1 MGLPVSHG
9 CFSSSRTSSILS
21 KDHPPDKKPKSDKT
35 SLPSNEFD
43 PTGNFPLFLFSLLLL
58 FCSSY
63 SLFFFYTLSH
73 TLFPLFHLASV
84 CITLSDCLI
93 SVSLT
98 HSFCLS
104 LSFSFSNTH
113 THTHTNSLM
122 KQLCWW
128 WFAWCTRHAG
138 MVNGG
143 VWILLYVLLFHWQ
156 LYIHIICVVSSKTMV
171 EPNNLFWTRVGI
183 FLSELFT

>member
-73 TLFPLFHLASV
+73 TLFPLFHLTSV

-113 THTHTNSLM
+113 THTHKQSHETVVLMMVCLMHKACWDGEWWCVYLALCFVISLTTLHSYY
-122 KQLCWW
+122 LC
-128 WFAWCTRHAG
+128 G
-138 MVNGG
+138 LIQDNGG
-143 VWILLYVLLFHWQ
+143 
-156 LYIHIICVVSSKTMV
+156 T
-171 EPNNLFWTRVGI
+171 
-183 FLSELFT
+183 